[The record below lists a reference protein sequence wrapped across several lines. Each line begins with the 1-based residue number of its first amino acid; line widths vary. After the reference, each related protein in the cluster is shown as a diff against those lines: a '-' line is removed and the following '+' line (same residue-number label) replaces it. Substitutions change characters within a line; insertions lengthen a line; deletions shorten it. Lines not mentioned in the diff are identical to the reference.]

1 MKKYDN
7 GKYIEITSK
16 ELQQMKEEQAEFEKS
31 AEYKNIKIEEL
42 KQKLAD
48 TDYVIIKIAEG
59 SATVEE
65 YATVI
70 NQRKQW
76 REEINKLENEVI
88 TDENNFKTV

>member
-16 ELQQMKEEQAEFEKS
+16 EIQQMKEEQAEFEKS
-31 AEYKNIKIEEL
+31 AEYKNIKIVEL

-88 TDENNFKTV
+88 TDENN